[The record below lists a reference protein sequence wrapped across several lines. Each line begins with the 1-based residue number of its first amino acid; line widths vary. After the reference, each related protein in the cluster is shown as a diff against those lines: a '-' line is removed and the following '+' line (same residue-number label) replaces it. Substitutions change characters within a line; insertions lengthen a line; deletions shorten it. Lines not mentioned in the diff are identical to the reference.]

1 MDKYKVLLT
10 NKAIYDIDN
19 IYDYITNDLSVSS
32 PAIGIVNNIEEAI
45 LSLEYL
51 PTRGSIRKVGNFTGK
66 NYRQLFV
73 GSYQKSYPCDMAF
86 IIRTIPSQC
95 VILLSKRMTYKLY

>member
-1 MDKYKVLLT
+1 MEKYKVLLT

-19 IYDYITNDLSVSS
+19 IYDYIANDLSVSS
-32 PAIGIVNNIEEAI
+32 TAIGIVNNIEEAI

-51 PTRGSIRKVGNFTGK
+51 PTRGSIRKVGNFAGK

-73 GSYQKSYPCDMAF
+73 GSY
-86 IIRTIPSQC
+86 IIVYKVEEVNRQ
-95 VILLSKRMTYKLY
+95 VIILTVQNARQNF